1 MIDISKP
8 IYAKIYDYDEAYCES
23 DCDDTCGSY
32 IIREVEELHFAT
44 KRCEAFI
51 RYSDGF
57 VSKTFKLLPQI
68 KLPMHLH
75 SWHQPTYLISG
86 FFIIYFSLVDVQV
99 VPLA

>member
-51 RYSDGF
+51 RYS
-57 VSKTFKLLPQI
+57 VVLLVRHLSCYHRQKLKECQN
-68 KLPMHLH
+68 
-75 SWHQPTYLISG
+75 
-86 FFIIYFSLVDVQV
+86 D
-99 VPLA
+99 

>member
-32 IIREVEELHFAT
+32 IIREVEELHFTT

-51 RYSDGF
+51 RYNDGF
-57 VSKTFKLLPQI
+57 VSKTFKLLPLSANTIENKIEDWGSEQC
-68 KLPMHLH
+68 
-75 SWHQPTYLISG
+75 
-86 FFIIYFSLVDVQV
+86 
-99 VPLA
+99 